1 MSKLFEDSTAGD
13 IRVTNRIVMA
23 PMTRSRAHSD
33 GTPGEWHE
41 QYYGQRASA
50 GLIVTEGV
58 ATSANGLGYARTPG
72 IFTDAHIDAWRRVT
86 KAVHQ
91 RGGRIVIQLMH
102 VGRIA
107 HPLNQPAG
115 ARIVAPSA
123 VAAAGAMW
131 TDQQGMQPMPVP
143 AELTESEIHD
153 VVQEFAQ
160 AVRNAREAGFDGV
173 EIHSANG
180 YLPNQFLSPNT
191 NRRTDAYG
199 GSVER
204 RSRFLIE
211 VFEASAAAWSNTRI
225 GVRVSHGGSFNDID
239 DPDARETYTRVA
251 EQLSDRGAAYLHII
265 RPAPFAP
272 AEAVFDVPT
281 VLRERFRGTVILA
294 GGLDA
299 REAEHI
305 VASGQARMVAFGRPF
320 ISNPDFPERVRNN
333 WPLAQPNQ
341 ATFYTPGPAGYVDY
355 PAYSLAAAVA

>member
-1 MSKLFEDSTAGD
+1 MRTARRENGTSST
-13 IRVTNRIVMA
+13 
-23 PMTRSRAHSD
+23 TR
-33 GTPGEWHE
+33 
-41 QYYGQRASA
+41 QRASA

-72 IFTDAHIDAWRRVT
+72 IFTDAHIDAWRKVT

-91 RGGRIVIQLMH
+91 RGGRIAIQLMH

-143 AELTESEIHD
+143 AELTESEIRD
-153 VVQEFAQ
+153 LVQEFAQ
-160 AVRNAREAGFDGV
+160 AVRNARDAGFDGV

-211 VFEASAAAWSNTRI
+211 VFEAAAAAWSNNRI
-225 GVRVSHGGSFNDID
+225 GVRVSPGGSFNDID
-239 DPDARETYTRVA
+239 DPDAARNLHAGRRAAFKPRSSLFAHHPARAVC
-251 EQLSDRGAAYLHII
+251 SCRGGV
-265 RPAPFAP
+265 RRSSRAP
-272 AEAVFDVPT
+272 
-281 VLRERFRGTVILA
+281 
-294 GGLDA
+294 
-299 REAEHI
+299 
-305 VASGQARMVAFGRPF
+305 
-320 ISNPDFPERVRNN
+320 
-333 WPLAQPNQ
+333 
-341 ATFYTPGPAGYVDY
+341 
-355 PAYSLAAAVA
+355 